1 MSADLTSKELVVA
14 GILLLNLAV
23 LVASLIWAWRGGYL
37 TGLDDR
43 STNLHPEPVL
53 KETSHG

>member
-1 MSADLTSKELVVA
+1 MSTKELMVV
-14 GILLLNLAV
+14 GGLVLNVAV

-43 STNLHPEPVL
+43 STNLHPEPAH
-53 KETSHG
+53 KETTHG